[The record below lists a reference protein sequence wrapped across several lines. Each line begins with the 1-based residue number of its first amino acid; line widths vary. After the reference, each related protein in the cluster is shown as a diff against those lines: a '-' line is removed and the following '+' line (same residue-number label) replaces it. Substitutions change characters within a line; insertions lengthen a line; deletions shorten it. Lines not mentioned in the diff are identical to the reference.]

1 MQNIIGGHI
10 FHVIKAHDL
19 TQHFYGSSF
28 VLERENVED
37 NFFYKSFTMGKRCAK
52 KGANNQT

>member
-37 NFFYKSFTMGKRCAK
+37 DFFYKSFTMGKRCAK
-52 KGANNQT
+52 KGANN